1 MSKKRMRIQII
12 LILTFLISS
21 CSGTKNLTELSE
33 LTIENKSSNKLI
45 VDRKPDYGISGRD
58 GCVVM
63 GEISMNIT
71 ELKYGKSIRGKIF
84 DSETKEPLIN
94 AKLKLTIDQNGSEKT
109 SDVYSDENGIYKSEL
124 VGELKKMEVEYI
136 AYRTL
141 RIDFEKR

>member
-1 MSKKRMRIQII
+1 M
-12 LILTFLISS
+12 ISS

>member
-1 MSKKRMRIQII
+1 MRIQII

-33 LTIENKSSNKLI
+33 LTVENRSSNKLI

-63 GEISMNIT
+63 EEISMNIT
-71 ELKYGKSIRGKIF
+71 ELKNGKKVSGKIF
-84 DSETKEPLIN
+84 DSKTKEPLIN
-94 AKLKLTIDQNGSEKT
+94 ARLKLTIDQNGSKKT
-109 SDVYSDENGIYKSEL
+109 TEIYSDKNGFYNYEL

-141 RIDFEKR
+141 KIDFKK

>member
-94 AKLKLTIDQNGSEKT
+94 AKLKLTIDQNGSEK
-109 SDVYSDENGIYKSEL
+109 
-124 VGELKKMEVEYI
+124 
-136 AYRTL
+136 YRTFI
-141 RIDFEKR
+141 RMKTEFTNRN

>member
-1 MSKKRMRIQII
+1 MRIQII

>member
-1 MSKKRMRIQII
+1 MRIQII

-45 VDRKPDYGISGRD
+45 IDRKPDYGISGRD

-63 GEISMNIT
+63 GEISMSIT
-71 ELKYGKSIRGKIF
+71 ELKNGESVRGKVF
-84 DSETKEPLIN
+84 DSKTKEPLIN
-94 AKLKLTIDQNGSEKT
+94 AKLKLTIDQNGSPRT
-109 SDVYSDENGIYKSEL
+109 SNIYSDNNGIYKSDL
-124 VGELKKMEVEYI
+124 IGELKNIEVEYI

-141 RIDFEKR
+141 KIDFEK